1 LNRKEKAVMGGEET
15 VLIGRVIK
23 PHGLR
28 GEVRIFPET
37 DFPER
42 FEQSDRFLLRLG
54 RKETWVHVESV
65 RWQGDY
71 LLVRFSGIDTRQDA
85 EQIRNAEVEIPRSW
99 CHHLPEGEY
108 YIADL
113 IGLKV
118 RTQTGESIGKLVDVI
133 HQTAQDIYVIRVDAD
148 EILIPAVPQ
157 FIKRIDLKKGEIII
171 DPIEGLLN

>member
-1 LNRKEKAVMGGEET
+1 MTGGEET

-42 FEQSDRFLLRLG
+42 FEQNKRLLLRLG
-54 RKETWVHVESV
+54 KKVTWVHVESL
-65 RWQGDY
+65 RWQGNC
-71 LLVRFSGIDTRQDA
+71 LLIRFSGIDTRHDA
-85 EQIRNAEVEIPRSW
+85 EHIRNADVEIPRSW
-99 CHHLPEGEY
+99 CHHLPQGEY

-118 RTQTGESIGKLVDVI
+118 RTEAGESIGKLVDVI
-133 HQTAQDIYVIRVDAD
+133 QQTAQDIYVILGGAD

-171 DPIEGLLN
+171 DPIEGLLD